1 VAGHS
6 KSAHH
11 AAAMMNIIERAFE
24 LAAES
29 GSVSEVKVKLS
40 REGYF
45 NVQAHLTG
53 RVIRRDIEQRLNPD
67 LMVERKQ
74 RAG

>member
-1 VAGHS
+1 
-6 KSAHH
+6 
-11 AAAMMNIIERAFE
+11 MMNIIERAFE

-29 GSVSEVKVKLS
+29 GSVSEVKEKLG

-53 RVIRRDIEQRLNPD
+53 REIRRDIAARLNPD
-67 LMVERKQ
+67 LLVERKR

>member
-1 VAGHS
+1 
-6 KSAHH
+6 
-11 AAAMMNIIERAFE
+11 MMNIIERAFE

-29 GSVSEVKVKLS
+29 GSVAEVKAKLG

-53 RVIRRDIEQRLNPD
+53 RVIKRDLEQRLNPE
-67 LMVERKQ
+67 LMVERKR

>member
-1 VAGHS
+1 
-6 KSAHH
+6 
-11 AAAMMNIIERAFE
+11 MMNIIERAFE

-29 GSVSEVKVKLS
+29 GSVSEVKAKLG

>member
-1 VAGHS
+1 
-6 KSAHH
+6 
-11 AAAMMNIIERAFE
+11 
-24 LAAES
+24 
-29 GSVSEVKVKLS
+29 VKAKLG